1 MNKLIEDIR
10 YALRQFRNNPGF
22 TLTAVVTLALG
33 IGANTAIFT
42 LLDQA
47 LLRSLP
53 VKDPAKLV
61 LLRFGGRDTGHLH
74 DYGGDQGDYFSY
86 PMYRDLRDKN
96 AVFSGLVATTRADA
110 GVLWNNS
117 PGLAKAELVSGNY
130 FDMLGVHPEA
140 GRLFVQSDDTQP
152 EANPIVALSYGY
164 WQSRFG
170 SDRQVIGQS
179 ILVNGHPFTVVGI
192 APPSFQSV
200 QMGYVPDIY
209 VPISMKK
216 TMTPDEDDLLD
227 RRSRWLN
234 IVGRLKP
241 ELALTQAQSGID
253 PLWHALRADE
263 LSQMSHRSD
272 RFQREFLTNSH
283 LTLLDGAKGFS
294 PLRNDVRTP
303 LLVLMGMVGLVVLMA
318 CANVASLLLVRAAG
332 RIREMSIRYALGAE
346 RARVARQLLTEGLML
361 GFMGGALGVA
371 LAPMV
376 SAVLQRGII
385 DGGDGMPPFSNNPD
399 PRILAFNFGLAFLV
413 SLLFSL
419 APVLQFWQPDLT
431 PALKQQTTTA
441 AGSSTRLRSIF
452 PCVQIGLSLVLL
464 FGAGLFARTL
474 YNLKNTNVG
483 FATDHLIVFALDPSL
498 SGYDLPQ
505 IPGLYKRV
513 LDSLTQ
519 IPGVSSAAATTDPEL
534 MGNNTGLNI
543 TVAGYTEKEEE
554 DMDIEKEVVSTGYF
568 STLGM
573 PLIVGR
579 AIGEQDGP
587 DAAPVAVVNE
597 AFAKHWFGSAT
608 NAIGHQF
615 HDGGGKAN
623 KDNPWLTIVGVVKDV
638 KHSGIRDDVK
648 WTAFYSYLQETP
660 KRGMAFYVWTQQ
672 SPEAVIAEIRQS
684 MQRLDSKLVPD
695 SLKTMDAQI
704 SQDLNSERTL
714 SMLAMSFGALAALLA
729 AIGLYGMLAF
739 ATAQRTREIG
749 IRMALGSSRSGI
761 VKLVLAGVGKLLAI
775 SLVIAVPSALLLSR
789 LIKSQ
794 LFGVSA
800 HDPGVMFGAAIVVVT
815 AALLAAALPSRR
827 ASSVNPSTTLRYE

>member
-1 MNKLIEDIR
+1 MNKLFEDVR

-61 LLRFGGRDTGHLH
+61 LLRFNGRDSGHLH

-130 FDMLGVHPEA
+130 FDVLGVHAAA
-140 GRLFVQSDDTQP
+140 GRLFVQSDDVQP

-164 WQSRFG
+164 WQRRFG
-170 SDRQVIGQS
+170 ADRGVIGQS
-179 ILVNGHPFTVVGI
+179 ILMNGHPFTVVGI

-200 QMGYVPDIY
+200 QMGYVPDIF
-209 VPISMKK
+209 VPITMKK
-216 TMTPDEDDLLD
+216 SMTPDEDDLLE

-234 IVGRLKP
+234 IVGRMKP
-241 ELALTQAQSGID
+241 EMTLTQAQAGID

-272 RFQREFLTNSH
+272 RFRTEFLTNSH

-332 RIREMSIRYALGAE
+332 RTREMSIRYALGAE

-361 GFMGGALGVA
+361 GFMGGALGIV

-376 SAVLQRGII
+376 SAVLQGGII
-385 DGGDGMPPFSNNPD
+385 GGGDGMPPFSNNPD
-399 PRILAFNFGLAFLV
+399 PRILVFNFGLAFVV
-413 SLLFSL
+413 SLVFSL
-419 APVLQFWQPDLT
+419 APVVQFWRPNLT

-441 AGSSTRLRSIF
+441 AGGSTRLRSIF
-452 PCVQIGLSLVLL
+452 ACVQIGLSLVLL

-474 YNLKNTNVG
+474 YNLRNTNVG
-483 FATDHLIVFALDPSL
+483 FVTGHLIVFTLDPSL
-498 SGYDLPQ
+498 AGYDLPQ

-513 LDSLTQ
+513 LGSLTQ
-519 IPGVSSAAATTDPEL
+519 IPGVVSAAATTDPEL
-534 MGNNTGLNI
+534 MDNGTGLNI
-543 TVAGYTEKEEE
+543 TVAGYTAKEEE
-554 DMDIEKEVVSTGYF
+554 DMDIEKEVVSPGYF

-573 PLIVGR
+573 PLIMGR
-579 AIGEQDGP
+579 GIGEQDGP

-597 AFAKHWFGSAT
+597 SFAKHWFGSAA

-615 HDGGGKAN
+615 HDGGGQAN
-623 KDNPWLTIVGVVKDV
+623 KDNPWLTIVGVVKDA

-648 WTAFYSYLQETP
+648 WTGFYSYLRETP
-660 KRGMAFYVWTQQ
+660 KRGMAFYVRTQQ
-672 SPEAVIAEIRQS
+672 SPEAVIAEIRQT
-684 MQRLDSKLVPD
+684 MQGLDSKLVPD

-704 SQDLNSERTL
+704 SDDLNSERTL
-714 SMLAMSFGALAALLA
+714 SLLAISFGALAALLA

-749 IRMALGSSRSGI
+749 IRMALGSTRSGI
-761 VKLVLAGVGKLLAI
+761 VKLVLAGVGKLLLI
-775 SLVIAVPSALLLSR
+775 SLAIAVPAALLLSR

-800 HDPGVMFGAAIVVVT
+800 HDPEVMFGAAFLVVV